1 MLNPTS
7 QHNSSLFLL
16 GNRSPGRL
24 PLNSWRQCRLCLW
37 TLEFQASPA
46 AASSSGGS
54 SSQPYAR
61 VRTRQLTLSHQ
72 TLRHTCYILSR
83 IFSLLC
89 TPVDLGDHWSLL
101 SRLGR
106 EDFSLC
112 SQQCSA
118 KKALLNKSLG
128 CSYGKNG
135 GGWWAK
141 GFRKGFGHFLASSLM
156 CTAPLFRIRQYLLFI
171 V

>member
-1 MLNPTS
+1 MLNPYS

-16 GNRSPGRL
+16 GNHSPGRL
-24 PLNSWRQCRLCLW
+24 PLNPWRQSTSLW
-37 TLEFQASPA
+37 TLKFQASPA
-46 AASSSGGS
+46 AASSSAGS
-54 SSQPYAR
+54 SSRPSAR
-61 VRTRQLTLSHQ
+61 VRTRQLILSCQ

-83 IFSLLC
+83 IFSLLW
-89 TPVDLGDHWSLL
+89 TPVDPGGHWSSP

-118 KKALLNKSLG
+118 KKSLWNKSLG
-128 CSYGKNG
+128 FSYVKNG

-141 GFRKGFGHFLASSLM
+141 GFRKGFGHFLATSLM
-156 CTAPLFRIRQYLLFI
+156 CPASLCRIWKYLLFI